1 MPPRT
6 IAIGDIHGWSTALVA
21 LLNAIKL
28 QPDDLLIPLGDYVDR
43 GIDSKG
49 VLDELI
55 AIKTKCRLVPIL
67 GNHDQMMLHAKESRS
82 DFRFWLNCGGDSAL
96 DSYGSTSRLDLIP
109 SSHFQFLKDC
119 YSYFE
124 TDTHVFLH
132 ANYRPQVPIEKLDD
146 HTIRWLSLRDYLP
159 TERHLSGKAVV
170 VGHTPQSEVLDLGHL
185 ICLDTGAG
193 SGGWLTAMEVTT
205 KQVWQADEGGKLR
218 EPCLTNCSTTE
229 QPLYPLKTLAFIRH
243 SFRNERPFELLA
255 KWRAFEAAAGLRSDE
270 LIGQFDEEIDA
281 LGSSLLF
288 DYFRTGVPK
297 EIEEQIEA
305 LAFKSQEFLDY
316 LIEIGELE
324 TGNDL

>member
-1 MPPRT
+1 MIVPRT
-6 IAIGDIHGWSTALVA
+6 IAIGDIHGYSIAFAAL
-21 LLNAIKL
+21 IDSIDP
-28 QPDDLLIPLGDYVDR
+28 QPNDTIILLGDFVDR

-55 AIKTKCRLVPIL
+55 ALKTKCRLVPIL
-67 GNHDQMMLHAKESRS
+67 GNHDQMMLNAKESRS

-119 YSYFE
+119 HSYFE
-124 TDTHVFLH
+124 TATHIFLH

-159 TERHLSGKAVV
+159 TERHFSGKTIV

-193 SGGWLTAMEVTT
+193 CGGWLTAMEVAT
-205 KQVWQADEGGKLR
+205 KQVWQAGENGKLR
-218 EPCLTNCSTTE
+218 EPCLTNCGATE
-229 QPLYPLKTLAFIRH
+229 QPLYPLKTPH
-243 SFRNERPFELLA
+243 SFRNERPFKLLA
-255 KWRAFEAAAGLRSDE
+255 KWRAFEAATGQSSE
-270 LIGQFDEEIDA
+270 ESKGQFDEEIDA
-281 LGSSLLF
+281 LGSSSLF

-305 LAFKSQEFLDY
+305 LAFKSQEFREH
-316 LIEIGELE
+316 LIEVAELA
-324 TGNDL
+324 TGDDL